1 MSKCNYCWQ
10 DMQGDS
16 SVAPC
21 GHVFCADHA
30 EAMLEQGEGCLV
42 CGSSV
47 AHSTLKVVPL
57 EPPPSLL
64 EVRGRR
70 RRSALDFASRQPHT
84 RAC

>member
-1 MSKCNYCWQ
+1 MSKCNYCWE

-21 GHVFCADHA
+21 GHVFCGDHA
-30 EAMLEQGEGCLV
+30 EAMLEQGDGCLI

-47 AHSTLKVVPL
+47 AHNTLKVVPL

-64 EVRGRR
+64 EVRTQTTERAGPG
-70 RRSALDFASRQPHT
+70 FASLTHR